1 MLEILVTNNCIVKQ
15 SIIQEEFNA
24 VRNMSGTLYPSI
36 FTGKAWT
43 EFPSSKIWI
52 RMNLPAPEWANI
64 VLRIKSGNKLVLLLK
79 KQNKSDGAK
88 KILFHG
94 EWIAEVN

>member
-1 MLEILVTNNCIVKQ
+1 
-15 SIIQEEFNA
+15 
-24 VRNMSGTLYPSI
+24 
-36 FTGKAWT
+36 
-43 EFPSSKIWI
+43 
-52 RMNLPAPEWANI
+52 MNLPAPEWANI

-94 EWIAEVN
+94 E